1 MINNPKIMEEILEKI
16 KNIPDEV
23 ILKAM
28 EKVKQEVDEWYDS
41 ELNKCTDRFARKE
54 VDK

>member
-1 MINNPKIMEEILEKI
+1 MINNPKIMKEILEKI

-28 EKVKQEVDEWYDS
+28 EKVEQELEKEDEV
-41 ELNKCTDRFARKE
+41 EK
-54 VDK
+54 

>member
-28 EKVKQEVDEWYDS
+28 EKVEQEWEKEDEVEKDV
-41 ELNKCTDRFARKE
+41 N
-54 VDK
+54 